1 MLGISTL
8 ARLLKPTAR
17 VITLDK
23 PLLSS
28 STSSGDSDDNDNDGD
43 NSKSSS
49 KNNKG
54 KRYFDT
60 KMMTFKPIG
69 YCQVRGSWGT
79 AVAYIHALN
88 NNSLK

>member
-23 PLLSS
+23 PLLL
-28 STSSGDSDDNDNDGD
+28 STSSGDIDDNDNNGD

-54 KRYFDT
+54 KRCFDT

-79 AVAYIHALN
+79 AVAYIHALD
-88 NNSLK
+88 NNSLE

>member
-1 MLGISTL
+1 MVGISTL

-23 PLLSS
+23 PLLS
-28 STSSGDSDDNDNDGD
+28 TSSGNSDDNNNDGD
-43 NSKSSS
+43 NSKSS

-54 KRYFDT
+54 ERNFDT
-60 KMMTFKPIG
+60 KIQMTFKPVG

-79 AVAYIHALN
+79 AVAYIHALD
-88 NNSLK
+88 NSSP